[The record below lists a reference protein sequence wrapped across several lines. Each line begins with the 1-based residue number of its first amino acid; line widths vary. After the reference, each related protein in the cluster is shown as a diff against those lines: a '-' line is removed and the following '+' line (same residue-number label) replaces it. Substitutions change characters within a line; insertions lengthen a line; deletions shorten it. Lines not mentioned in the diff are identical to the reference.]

1 MQTYFRDLAWRDR
14 QKKKL
19 LEESGNRWQTM
30 TEQNS
35 KRQAIAAVI
44 AENMI
49 AEMTK

>member
-1 MQTYFRDLAWRDR
+1 
-14 QKKKL
+14 
-19 LEESGNRWQTM
+19 M

-49 AEMTK
+49 AKMTK

>member
-1 MQTYFRDLAWRDR
+1 
-14 QKKKL
+14 
-19 LEESGNRWQTM
+19 M
-30 TEQNS
+30 TEQNL